1 MLHTLTI
8 IGENALQVKVF
19 AYYADKAL
27 NKLYLPDFDA
37 KVKLDYN
44 GWDNVE
50 FTLEIPSG
58 VQYSAREFLKLQFAI
73 WAKKELLGHLYKF
86 FISSKDKQNITKII
100 FKVDLLNKEL

>member
-1 MLHTLTI
+1 MLNTLTI
-8 IGENALQVKVF
+8 TGENALQVKVF
-19 AYYADKAL
+19 AYYADRAL

-44 GWDNVE
+44 GWEDVE
-50 FTLEIPSG
+50 FTLELSESLP
-58 VQYSAREFLKLQFAI
+58 YSAKEFLSLQFKL

-86 FISSKDKQNITKII
+86 IIYSKDKQNITKII